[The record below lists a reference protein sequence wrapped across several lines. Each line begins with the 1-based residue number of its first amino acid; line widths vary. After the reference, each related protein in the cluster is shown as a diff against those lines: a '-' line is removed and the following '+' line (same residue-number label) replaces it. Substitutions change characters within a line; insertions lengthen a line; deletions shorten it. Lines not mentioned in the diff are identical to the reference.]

1 MAEELT
7 DSEEEILVYAE
18 FEDTVNIEK
27 YRAIH
32 VLGVNGK
39 NPVIQ
44 MDDTF
49 FTGKHENALGTY
61 MFFEEDPEPKS
72 EDPLFDKL
80 PEKNLKYLCKT
91 KKLLNMEHAYVTPK
105 EGHDLLHKKPEAD
118 DNIEPV
124 NFKSMSKMTNTGRGR
139 RHGRQVK
146 TVEEIFQRVNRRYVR
161 IKRKDRTDNNSILY
175 KVLRALLKIMRECD
189 NLFDSMNPKLEY
201 LGSYFDGMRVGQP
214 NEYDINVIL
223 TIHINYNKICLDARE
238 TQNSYTSIIMPE
250 EFRRLSNTPETATKG
265 FQKTKFWCDKS
276 HRLLV
281 TSFRSWMQGVVDTAL
296 KTLPLVDGKL
306 KADIHYVQL
315 IEIV

>member
-1 MAEELT
+1 MAEEMI

-105 EGHDLLHKKPEAD
+105 EGHDMQHTKLEAD

-124 NFKSMSKMTNTGRGR
+124 NFKSLQEAIDKFKNHFESES
-139 RHGRQVK
+139 VS
-146 TVEEIFQRVNRRYVR
+146 E
-161 IKRKDRTDNNSILY
+161 
-175 KVLRALLKIMRECD
+175 
-189 NLFDSMNPKLEY
+189 
-201 LGSYFDGMRVGQP
+201 
-214 NEYDINVIL
+214 VI
-223 TIHINYNKICLDARE
+223 D
-238 TQNSYTSIIMPE
+238 P
-250 EFRRLSNTPETATKG
+250 
-265 FQKTKFWCDKS
+265 
-276 HRLLV
+276 
-281 TSFRSWMQGVVDTAL
+281 
-296 KTLPLVDGKL
+296 
-306 KADIHYVQL
+306 
-315 IEIV
+315 